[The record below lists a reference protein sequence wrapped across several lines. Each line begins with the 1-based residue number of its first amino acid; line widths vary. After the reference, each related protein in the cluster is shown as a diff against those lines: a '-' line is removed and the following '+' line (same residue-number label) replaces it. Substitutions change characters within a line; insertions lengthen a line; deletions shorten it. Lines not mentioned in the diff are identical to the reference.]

1 LAKQGAASIAILAR
15 DQRKIDEALPLIR
28 RAGASGNH
36 GGTQVYG
43 VSADVS
49 MQVPVQA
56 GCAEAIA
63 LMGGIDGVVCCAG
76 ASYPSLFLATTEADF
91 ERLMQ
96 VNFTGTMY
104 VLKAVVPHMI
114 RNNNA
119 RGRNGGGGG
128 GEGGRIMLVS
138 SMAGLSGVAGYT
150 AYSAS
155 KFALRGMAEALHME
169 LWGPHNIAV
178 SLSNPPDVNTPM
190 LARENEIK
198 PKECRQISEGSGV
211 FEAHTIAADLVDAM
225 KHWRFLVNTGFDG
238 QMLRL
243 IATGTSPASSGAW
256 ATLEL
261 LSLGIIRTVSL
272 GYRWYYNRIVRKV
285 RLTPQQTQHWNHMR
299 AAAFEGFT
307 ALNANF
313 VFLCVPVFVLSFF
326 DCPPG
331 ACRARGRH
339 VGGCGRARVQGG
351 AGGREEGQI
360 KKQTTKFRLSSHPR
374 AFCALRPLATF

>member
-1 LAKQGAASIAILAR
+1 MSHRLCLRCVFLCQIGLATAELLAKQGAASIAILAR

-76 ASYPSLFLATTEADF
+76 ASYPCLFLATTEADF

-114 RNNNA
+114 RN
-119 RGRNGGGGG
+119 GRASGGGK

-285 RLTPQQTQHWNHMR
+285 RTTPQQTDTTGIIRSEQLLR
-299 AAAFEGFT
+299 SRDAQR
-307 ALNANF
+307 LNAT
-313 VFLCVPVFVLSFF
+313 CVLVCASSPF
-326 DCPPG
+326 
-331 ACRARGRH
+331 
-339 VGGCGRARVQGG
+339 
-351 AGGREEGQI
+351 
-360 KKQTTKFRLSSHPR
+360 FRLSSPLQVHAER
-374 AFCALRPLATF
+374 VAGTLEDAGALAYKAVLEGEKKGK